1 MVASSLKSWW
11 TRVMNL
17 KEIIFGR
24 RLRSEE
30 EESEQLG
37 TLTGIPVLGLDALSS
52 AAYGPEAAL
61 TVLIALGTLASG
73 YIIPITG
80 IIIALLIAVAMSYRQ
95 TIPAY
100 PGGGGSFTVAKENL
114 GPVAGLFAASALC
127 IDYVLNVA
135 VAISAGVAALVSALP
150 PLLPFTLPLCLLI
163 LVVLAIVNLRGIRT
177 AGLLFIFPTY
187 LFVACLGIVVTIG
200 VVKTII
206 AHGHPLPVISP
217 PQIPISIST
226 VSIWLLVRA
235 FASGCTA
242 LTGVEAVSNA
252 VPIFR
257 QPTTTLAKRT
267 LTIIIMLL
275 ALLLAGVAF
284 LSHSYGISA
293 TPPGQAG
300 YQSILSQIIAAVT
313 GRGVFYYV
321 SIASVL
327 LVLALS
333 SNTSFTDF
341 PRVCRLLALDEYLP
355 AEFAHRGRRLVF
367 TEGICLLTVLSGVLL
382 VVYGGITDR
391 LIPLF
396 AVGAFTAFTLS
407 QAGMVLHWHRS
418 EEPNAKWSLTLN
430 AIGAVATA
438 VTLVILAVSKFTEG
452 AWISILVIPPI
463 VMLFARIRH
472 YHQEIYSETI
482 EIVPLDVKELTPPII
497 VVPLKQLSSIAR
509 KGLRLAMSLSSEVHV
524 VQVVAEEMNTDDL
537 LHLWNKLVSEPT
549 RQAGKQVPVLSVIR
563 SPYREFF
570 GPLLRYINKLALHH
584 PDRQLAVVIPELV
597 EVQWY
602 NLFLR
607 HRATLL
613 KTMLRLQG
621 NPQIV
626 IITTPWYRK
635 ETHKKEK
642 AATAG

>member
-1 MVASSLKSWW
+1 
-11 TRVMNL
+11 MNL

-37 TLTGIPVLGLDALSS
+37 ILSGIPVLGLDALSS

-61 TVLIALGTLASG
+61 TVIIALGTLASG
-73 YIIPITG
+73 FIIPITG
-80 IIIALLIAVAMSYRQ
+80 VIIALLIAVAMSYRQ

-150 PLLPFTLPLCLLI
+150 SLLPFTLPLCLLI
-163 LVVLAIVNLRGIRT
+163 LVILTIVNLRGIRS

-187 LFVACLGIVVTIG
+187 LFLACLGLVIIIG
-200 VVKTII
+200 GAKTIM
-206 AHGHPLPVISP
+206 AHGHP
-217 PQIPISIST
+217 IPIIKPPRMPISVTT

-257 QPTTTLAKRT
+257 QPTTKLAKRT

-275 ALLLAGVAF
+275 AMLLAGVAL

-327 LVLALS
+327 IVLALS

-355 AEFAHRGRRLVF
+355 AEFAHRGSRLVF
-367 TEGICLLTVLSGVLL
+367 TEGIYLLAVLSGTLL
-382 VVYGGITDR
+382 IVYGGITDR

-418 EEPNAKWSLTLN
+418 EEPNAKWSLALN

-438 VTLVILAVSKFTEG
+438 VTLVVLAISKFAEG
-452 AWISILVIPPI
+452 AWISILVIPPL
-463 VMLFARIRH
+463 VMLFSRIRH
-472 YHQEIYSETI
+472 YHQELYSETV
-482 EIVPLDVKELTPPII
+482 EIVPLDVKELAPPVI
-497 VVPLKQLSSIAR
+497 VVPMKQLSSIAR
-509 KGLRLAMSLSSEVHV
+509 KGLRLAMALSPEVHV

-537 LHLWNKLVSEPT
+537 MHQWDKLVSAPAT
-549 RQAGKQVPVLSVIR
+549 QAGKPVPQLSVVR

-570 GPLLRYINKLALHH
+570 GPLLRYINKIAMQH
-584 PDRQLAVVIPELV
+584 PDRQLAVIIPELV

-602 NLFLR
+602 NLFLS

-635 ETHKKEK
+635 ETHKKSL
-642 AATAG
+642 AAALPLR

>member
-1 MVASSLKSWW
+1 
-11 TRVMNL
+11 MNL

-37 TLTGIPVLGLDALSS
+37 TLSGIPVLGLDALAS

-61 TVLIALGTLASG
+61 TVLIALGTLSSG
-73 YIIPITG
+73 YIVPITI
-80 IIIALLIAVAMSYRQ
+80 IIIALLMAVAMSYRQ

-114 GPVAGLFAASALC
+114 GPISGLFAASALC
-127 IDYVLNVA
+127 IDYILNVA
-135 VAISAGVAALVSALP
+135 VAISAGVAALVSAIP
-150 PLLPFTLPLCLLI
+150 VLLPYTLTLCLLI
-163 LVVLAIVNLRGIRT
+163 LALLTIVNLRGIRT

-187 LFVACLGIVVTIG
+187 LFVACLGIVVIIG
-200 VVKTII
+200 VVKTLM
-206 AHGHPLPVISP
+206 AHGHPIPICSP
-217 PQIPISIST
+217 PKMPISVTT
-226 VSIWLLVRA
+226 VSIWLLIRA

-257 QPTTTLAKRT
+257 QPTTILAKRT

-275 ALLLAGVAF
+275 AMLLAGVAF

-300 YQSILSQIIAAVT
+300 YQSILSQIVSAVS

-321 SIASVL
+321 SIASIL
-327 LVLALS
+327 MVLALS

-367 TEGICLLTVLSGVLL
+367 TQGICLLTVLSGVLL
-382 VVYGGITDR
+382 IVYGGITDR

-407 QAGMVLHWHRS
+407 QLGMVLHWHRS
-418 EEPNAKWSLTLN
+418 EEPNAKWSMATN
-430 AIGAVATA
+430 AIGAVATG
-438 VTLVILAVSKFTEG
+438 VTLVILAVSKFEEG
-452 AWISILVIPPI
+452 AWISILVIPPL
-463 VMLFARIRH
+463 VMLFSRIRH

-482 EIVPLDVKELTPPII
+482 EVVPLDMEELVPPVI
-497 VVPLKQLSSIAR
+497 VVPMKQLNSIAR
-509 KGLRLAMSLSSEVHV
+509 KGLRLAMTLSPEVHV

-537 LHLWNKLVSEPT
+537 MHQWSELVAEPA
-549 RQAGKQVPVLSVIR
+549 RQAGKPVPELSVIR

-570 GPLLRYINKLALHH
+570 GPLLRYVHKLAIRH

-602 NLFLR
+602 NFFLR

-626 IITTPWYRK
+626 IITTAWFRK
-635 ETHKKEK
+635 ETHIKEK
-642 AATAG
+642 TANVK

>member
-1 MVASSLKSWW
+1 M
-11 TRVMNL
+11 
-17 KEIIFGR
+17 
-24 RLRSEE
+24 
-30 EESEQLG
+30 
-37 TLTGIPVLGLDALSS
+37 
-52 AAYGPEAAL
+52 
-61 TVLIALGTLASG
+61 
-73 YIIPITG
+73 
-80 IIIALLIAVAMSYRQ
+80 
-95 TIPAY
+95 
-100 PGGGGSFTVAKENL
+100 
-114 GPVAGLFAASALC
+114 
-127 IDYVLNVA
+127 
-135 VAISAGVAALVSALP
+135 AISAGVASLVSAMP
-150 PLLPFTLPLCLLI
+150 SLLPYTLPLCLLI
-163 LVVLAIVNLRGIRT
+163 LVILTIVNLRGIRT

-187 LFVACLGIVVTIG
+187 LFVACLGIVIVIG
-200 VVKTII
+200 VVKTLI
-206 AHGHPLPVISP
+206 AHGHPIPVISP
-217 PQIPISIST
+217 PQIPMSIST

-275 ALLLAGVAF
+275 AMLLAGVAF

-327 LVLALS
+327 MVLALS

-367 TEGICLLTVLSGVLL
+367 TEGICLLTVLSGVILI
-382 VVYGGITDR
+382 VFDGITDR

-396 AVGAFTAFTLS
+396 AIGAFTAFTLS
-407 QAGMVLHWHRS
+407 QVGMVLHWHRS
-418 EEPNAKWSLTLN
+418 EEPNAKWSMALN
-430 AIGAVATA
+430 ATGAVATA

-452 AWISILVIPPI
+452 AWISILVIPPL
-463 VMLFARIRH
+463 VMLFSRIRQ

-482 EIVPLDVKELTPPII
+482 EVVPLDVKELASPII

-537 LHLWNKLVSEPT
+537 MHQWNTLVSEPA
-549 RQAGKQVPVLSVIR
+549 RQAGKPVPELSVIR

-570 GPLLRYINKLALHH
+570 GPLLRYINKLAMHH

-597 EVQWY
+597 EVRWY
-602 NLFLR
+602 NLILR

-626 IITTPWYRK
+626 IITTPWFRI
-635 ETHKKEK
+635 ETHKK
-642 AATAG
+642 